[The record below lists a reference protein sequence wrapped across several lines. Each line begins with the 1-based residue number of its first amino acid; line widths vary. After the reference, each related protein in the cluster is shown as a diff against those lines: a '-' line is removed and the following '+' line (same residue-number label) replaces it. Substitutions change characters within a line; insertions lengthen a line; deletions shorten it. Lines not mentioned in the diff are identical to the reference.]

1 MALTGLD
8 IYKLLP
14 KTNCGECKSPTCL
27 AFAMRVAQKQAA
39 IEDCPY
45 VTEEAKTTLGAASAP
60 PIQLVTIGAGDAKIE
75 IGNETVLFRHEET
88 FHHPAGIAV
97 TVSDN
102 LSEEEIAARAD
113 KIVHLIFERVGTKI
127 AVDMVCVNNDS
138 GDPSKFAAATK
149 IVAEKCPAALIL
161 NSENPEALKA
171 AVEVCA
177 DKRPLLYGANAEN
190 CEAVAALAAEKSCP
204 VGAKAD
210 GLEALAEVTQKIAA
224 AGVKEIVVDSSAGGV
239 RETLERLTQVRRYAL
254 KKTFRPLGYPQIVF
268 ATGGDDPMLT
278 ILNAATYVAK
288 YAGIVVTDA
297 IEPWQLMPLLTVR
310 QNIYTDP
317 RSPIQVESGV
327 HKVGEPTADSPLL
340 LTTNFSLTYYTVE
353 GDVESSKI
361 PTNIL
366 VVDTEGTS
374 VLTAWAA
381 EKFTTEQIA
390 AAMEKCEVE
399 AVAPHKKIIIPGLI
413 AVESG
418 KLQDETGWEII
429 VGPKESSGIPSYL
442 KANWGG

>member
-39 IEDCPY
+39 IDECPH
-45 VTEEAKTTLGAASAP
+45 VTDEAKEQLGAASAP
-60 PIQLVTIGAGDAKIE
+60 PIQLVTIGAGDAKVE
-75 IGNETVLFRHEET
+75 VGNETVLFRHEET
-88 FHHPAGIAV
+88 FHHPCGIAV
-97 TVSDN
+97 TVSDAD
-102 LSEEEIAARAD
+102 SEGDIAARVD

-138 GDPSKFAAATK
+138 GDAAKFAAATK
-149 IVAEKCPAALIL
+149 IVADKCPTALIL
-161 NSENPEALKA
+161 NSENPDALKA
-171 AVEVCA
+171 ALDVCA
-177 DKRPLLYGANAEN
+177 DKRPLLYGATADN
-190 CEAVAALAAEKSCP
+190 CDAVAALAKEKDCP

-210 GLEALAEVTQKIAA
+210 GLEALAELTQKILG
-224 AGVKEIVVDSSAGGV
+224 AGVKEIIVDPGTRGL
-239 RETLERLTQVRRYAL
+239 RETLESLTQIRRYAL
-254 KKTFRPLGYPQIVF
+254 RKSFRPLGYAQIVF
-268 ATGGDDPMLT
+268 ATGGDDEMQTVLT
-278 ILNAATYVAK
+278 AVTYAAK

-317 RSPIQVESGV
+317 RSPIQVESGI
-327 HKVGEPTADSPLL
+327 HKVGEPGPDAPLL

-381 EKFTTEQIA
+381 EKFTSEQIA
-390 AAMEKCEVE
+390 AAMAKGEVE
-399 AVAPHKKIIIPGLI
+399 AVAPHKKLIIPGLV

-418 KLQDETGWEII
+418 KLQEETGWEII
-429 VGPKESSGIPSYL
+429 VGPKESSGLPSYL

>member
-27 AFAMRVAQKQAA
+27 AFAMRVAQKQAT

-45 VTEEAKTTLGAASAP
+45 VTEEAKAELGAASAP
-60 PIQLVTIGAGDAKIE
+60 PIQLVCMGGDENKVE
-75 IGNETVLFRHEET
+75 VGNETVMFRHEET
-88 FHHPAGIAV
+88 FHHPAGVAV

-102 LSEEEIAARAD
+102 LSEDEVAARAD
-113 KIVHLIFERVGTKI
+113 KIVHLIFERVGTRI

-138 GDPSKFAAATK
+138 GDPAKFAAAAK
-149 IVAEKCPAALIL
+149 IVAEKCPMALIL
-161 NSENPEALKA
+161 NSENPDALKA
-171 AVEVCA
+171 ALDVCG
-177 DKRPLLYGANAEN
+177 DKRPLLYGATPDNY
-190 CEAVAALAAEKSCP
+190 EAVAALASEKNCP

-210 GLEALAEVTQKIAA
+210 GLEALADLTQKIAA
-224 AGVKEIVVDSSAGGV
+224 AGVKEIVVDSGTRGV
-239 RETLERLTQVRRYAL
+239 RETLEDLTKVRRYAL
-254 KKTFRPLGYPQIVF
+254 KKTFRPLGYPQIAF
-268 ATGGDDPMLT
+268 ATNGDDPILT
-278 ILNAATYVAK
+278 VLKAATYMAK

-317 RSPIQVESGV
+317 RSPIQVESGI
-327 HKVGEPTADSPLL
+327 HKVGEPTGDSPLL

-353 GDVESSKI
+353 GDVESSKV
-361 PTNIL
+361 PANIL

-381 EKFTTEQIA
+381 EKFTSEQIA
-390 AAMEKCEVE
+390 AAMEKSEVE
-399 AVAPHKKIIIPGLI
+399 AVAPHKKIVIPGLI

-418 KLQDETGWEII
+418 KLQEETGWEVI

-442 KANWGG
+442 KANWGK

>member
-27 AFAMRVAQKQAA
+27 AFAMRVAQKQAS
-39 IEDCPY
+39 IDQCPH
-45 VTEEAKTTLGAASAP
+45 VTAEAKEKLGAASAP
-60 PIQLVTIGAGDAKIE
+60 PIQLVAIGTGNFKVSV
-75 IGNETVLFRHEET
+75 GNETVLFRHEET

-97 TVSDN
+97 TVSDK
-102 LSEEEIAARAD
+102 LSEAEIAARAD
-113 KIVHLIFERVGTKI
+113 KVVHLIFERVGTKI

-138 GDPSKFAAATK
+138 GDPAKFAAAAK
-149 IVAEKCPAALIL
+149 IIAEKCPMAMIL
-161 NSENPEALKA
+161 NSENPESLKA
-171 AVEVCA
+171 AVAVCA
-177 DKRPLLYGANAEN
+177 DKRPLLYGANPDN
-190 CEAVAALAAEKSCP
+190 CQAVAALAKEKNLP

-210 GLEALAEVTQKIAA
+210 GLEALAGLTQKIAA
-224 AGVKEIVVDSSAGGV
+224 AGVKEIVVDSGARNV
-239 RETLERLTQVRRYAL
+239 RQELEDLTKVRRYAL
-254 KKTFRPLGYPQIVF
+254 KKNFRALGYPQITF
-268 ATGGDDPMLT
+268 ATDGDPLLT
-278 ILNAATYVAK
+278 VLTAATYVAK
-288 YAGIVVTDA
+288 YAGIVVVDA

-317 RSPIQVESGV
+317 RSPIQVEAGI
-327 HKVGEPTADSPLL
+327 HKVGETTAKSPLL
-340 LTTNFSLTYYTVE
+340 VTTNFSLTYYTVE
-353 GDVESSKI
+353 GDIESSKV

-381 EKFTTEQIA
+381 EKFTTDQIA
-390 AAMEKCEVE
+390 TAMRKNEVE
-399 AVAPHKKIIIPGLI
+399 KVAPHKKIIIPGLI

-418 KLQDETGWEII
+418 KLQEETGWEVI

>member
-27 AFAMRVAQKQAA
+27 AFAMRVAQKQAS
-39 IEDCPY
+39 IEECPDI
-45 VTEEAKTTLGAASAP
+45 TDEAKEQLGAASAP
-60 PIQLVTIGAGDAKIE
+60 PIQLVTIGAGDAKVE
-75 IGNETVLFRHEET
+75 VGNETVLFRHEET
-88 FHHPAGIAV
+88 FHHPCGVAV
-97 TVSDN
+97 TVSDS
-102 LSEEEIAARAD
+102 LSDEEIGARAD

-138 GDPSKFAAATK
+138 GDPAKFAAATK
-149 IVAEKCPAALIL
+149 IVADKCPTALIL
-161 NSENPEALKA
+161 NSENVDALKA
-171 AVEVCA
+171 AVDVCA
-177 DKRPLLYGANAEN
+177 DRRPLLNGATADN
-190 CEAVAALAAEKSCP
+190 CDAVAALAKEKDCP

-210 GLEALAEVTQKIAA
+210 GLEALSEVTQKIAG
-224 AGVKEIVVDSSAGGV
+224 AGVKEIIVDPGLSGI
-239 RETLERLTQVRRYAL
+239 RETLESLTQVRRYAL
-254 KKTFRPLGYPQIVF
+254 RKSFRPLGYPQIAF

-278 ILNAATYVAK
+278 VLNAATYVAK

-317 RSPIQVESGV
+317 RSPIQVESGI
-327 HKVGEPTADSPLL
+327 HMVGDPGADAPLL

-353 GDVESSKI
+353 GDVESSKVA
-361 PTNIL
+361 TNIL

-381 EKFTTEQIA
+381 EKFTSDQIA
-390 AAMEKCEVE
+390 AAMEKNEVE
-399 AVAPHKKIIIPGLI
+399 AVAPHKKIVIPGLI

-429 VGPKESSGIPSYL
+429 VGPKESSALPSYL

>member
-14 KTNCGECKSPTCL
+14 KTNCGDCKSPTCL
-27 AFAMRVAQKQAA
+27 AFAMRVAQKQASL
-39 IEDCPY
+39 EECPD
-45 VTEEAKTTLGAASAP
+45 VSDEAKEQLGAASAP
-60 PIQLVTIGAGDAKIE
+60 PIQLVTIGSGDFKIE
-75 IGNETVLFRHEET
+75 IGNETVMFRHEET
-88 FHHPAGIAV
+88 FHHPAGVAV

-113 KIVHLIFERVGTKI
+113 KIVHLVFERVGTRI
-127 AVDMVCVNNDS
+127 AVDMVCVDNDS
-138 GDPSKFAAATK
+138 GDAAKFAAAAK
-149 IVAEKCPAALIL
+149 IVVDKCPTAIIL
-161 NSENPEALKA
+161 NSENVDALKA
-171 AVEVCA
+171 AVEVCG
-177 DKRPLLYGANAEN
+177 DKRPLLYGATADN
-190 CEAVAALAAEKSCP
+190 CDAVAALAKEKDCP

-210 GLEALAEVTQKIAA
+210 GLEALAELTQKISG
-224 AGVKEIVVDSSAGGV
+224 AGVKEIVVDGGARDARQTV
-239 RETLERLTQVRRYAL
+239 ENLTKVRRYAL
-254 KKTFRPLGYPQIVF
+254 RKSFRPLGYPQIAF

-278 ILNAATYVAK
+278 VLNATAYMAK

-317 RSPIQVESGV
+317 RSPIQVEAGL
-327 HKVGEPTADSPLL
+327 HKVGEPTGQSPLL

-353 GDVESSKI
+353 GDVESSKVAA
-361 PTNIL
+361 NIL

-374 VLTAWAA
+374 VLTGWAA
-381 EKFTTEQIA
+381 EKFTTDQIA
-390 AAMEKCEVE
+390 AAMNKAEAE

-418 KLQDETGWEII
+418 KLQEETGWEVI